1 MNGGDPCFAPVK
13 GEGVRYKQSG
23 RFDFK
28 VWWFKS
34 LYFLIET
41 PSNNVFNIVFR
52 YVLSQRMAK
61 WKLVHVRTKI
71 AAVIILKMR
80 KRRRPV
86 KVIKYFESQPSQSQI
101 NNSNLRV
108 IISLLKNIGI
118 PNFIN
123 ISWRSS
129 KEDLYLFFL
138 AQEVAK
144 VVTSDQTKG
153 VCEKTKLEILLIL
166 CKLEILA
173 SYGRETG

>member
-1 MNGGDPCFAPVK
+1 MIQK
-13 GEGVRYKQSG
+13 IYI
-23 RFDFK
+23 
-28 VWWFKS
+28 
-34 LYFLIET
+34 LIET

-108 IISLLKNIGI
+108 IISLIKNISI
-118 PNFIN
+118 PNFN